1 MKTLSERWP
10 YEFWPVEALG
20 GVVVVGMLVFVIL
33 AIAKGIDLGIRSAGY
48 ENRPKSVEAPKSVP

>member
-1 MKTLSERWP
+1 
-10 YEFWPVEALG
+10 
-20 GVVVVGMLVFVIL
+20 MLVFVIL